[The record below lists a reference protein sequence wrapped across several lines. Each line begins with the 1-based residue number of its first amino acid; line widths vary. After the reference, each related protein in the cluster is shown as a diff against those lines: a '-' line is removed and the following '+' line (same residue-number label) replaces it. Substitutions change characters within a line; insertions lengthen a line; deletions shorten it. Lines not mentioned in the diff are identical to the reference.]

1 MPADEICMVR
11 IMIETLAGFFG
22 DDPEVLADLKNLSVQ
37 STYIAGSM
45 IVAEGD
51 SNDSVFFILT
61 GEARALRY
69 SMSGVEVF
77 IDSFKPGDLI
87 GEMAVLSDGVRTA
100 DIYALTDV
108 KLLVLSG
115 SAFVGVMEKHG
126 KLGVKVSRL
135 LAARI
140 QQTTRRMFEQ
150 STLSSKG
157 RVYAELMRLAKPQGE
172 EGRLAIIN
180 APSISD
186 IAKKLGIARETVSRT
201 VNGLKD
207 DAVLEKRGTDIF
219 VTNPQVLVQLLG

>member
-1 MPADEICMVR
+1 
-11 IMIETLAGFFG
+11 MIDTLASFFG
-22 DDPEVLADLKNLSVQ
+22 DDPRLLADLDSF
-37 STYIAGSM
+37 STQTTYSAGSM

-51 SNDSVFFILT
+51 SDDSVFFIMI

-69 SMSGVEVF
+69 SISGVEVF
-77 IDSFKPGDLI
+77 IDSFTSGDLI
-87 GEMAVLSDGVRTA
+87 GEMAVLGGGVRTA

-108 KLLVLSG
+108 RLIVFSG
-115 SAFVGVMEKHG
+115 AAFISLMEKHG
-126 KLGVKVSRL
+126 KVGLQVSRL

-157 RVYAELMRLAKPQGE
+157 RVYAELMRLAEPQDE
-172 EGRLAIIN
+172 TEVLKITN

-186 IAKKLGIARETVSRT
+186 IAKKIGIARETVSRT

-207 DAVLEKRGTDIF
+207 DAIIEKHGPDILI
-219 VTNPQVLVQLLG
+219 TSPHILVQRLG

>member
-1 MPADEICMVR
+1 MMT
-11 IMIETLAGFFG
+11 ETLASFFG
-22 DDPEVLADLKNLSVQ
+22 DDPDVLADLSILSTQ
-37 STYIAGSM
+37 STYLAGSM

-51 SNDSVFFILT
+51 TDDSVFFILT

-69 SMSGVEVF
+69 SVSGVEVF
-77 IDSFKPGDLI
+77 IDSFTSGDLI
-87 GEMAVLSDGVRTA
+87 GEMAVLGDGMRTA

-108 KLLVLSG
+108 RLMVFSG
-115 SAFVGVMEKHG
+115 PTFIGLMEKHG
-126 KLGVKVSRL
+126 KIGLRVSRL

-157 RVYAELMRLAKPQGE
+157 RVYAELMRLAQPQSE
-172 EGRLAIIN
+172 AEVLKITD

-186 IAKKLGIARETVSRT
+186 IAKKLGVARETVSRT

-207 DAVLEKRGTDIF
+207 DAILEKRGTDIF
-219 VTNPQVLVQLLG
+219 ITNPQVLVQRLGQD